1 MDLMDQ
7 LREAREDRARAYGL
21 LARLCGV
28 LRIEST
34 PDAVAAWCFAREQE
48 RKAAAASGDDGN
60 RADHGRG

>member
-7 LREAREDRARAYGL
+7 LREAREDRAKAYGL

-28 LRIEST
+28 LRIENN

-60 RADHGRG
+60 RPDNGRC